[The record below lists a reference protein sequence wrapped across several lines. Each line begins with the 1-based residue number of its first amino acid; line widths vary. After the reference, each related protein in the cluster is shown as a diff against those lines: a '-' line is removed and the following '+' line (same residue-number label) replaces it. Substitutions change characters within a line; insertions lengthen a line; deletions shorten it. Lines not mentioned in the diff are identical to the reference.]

1 MSVLE
6 TLKKRQAI
14 HDRRADG
21 LTQSQL
27 QIEFNVARATVR
39 DWLARHRPTD
49 AEIED
54 CRRRLQAP
62 GLDETGNVGFKAR
75 FAPGLFAELRKEAE
89 EQNASTNAVV
99 ANAVALYLE
108 CMKRARAGSTM
119 PVNVLG
125 YRA

>member
-1 MSVLE
+1 MSILE

-54 CRRRLQAP
+54 CRRKLQAP
-62 GLDETGNVGFKAR
+62 GLDKTGNVGFKAR
-75 FAPGLFAELRKEAE
+75 FAPDLFAQLRQEAE
-89 EQNASTNAVV
+89 QQNASTNAVV
-99 ANAVALYLE
+99 ANAVALYLK
-108 CMKRARAGSTM
+108 CMKRAREGGSE
-119 PVNVLG
+119 PVDVLG